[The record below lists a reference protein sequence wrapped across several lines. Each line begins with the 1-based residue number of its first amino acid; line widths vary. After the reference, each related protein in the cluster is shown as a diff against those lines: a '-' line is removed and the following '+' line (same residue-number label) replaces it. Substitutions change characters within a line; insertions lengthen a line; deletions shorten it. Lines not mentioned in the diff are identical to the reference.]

1 MVDMAIRKSTLRNL
15 TKRAMDDDEDDDDLL
30 DEDDAPI
37 IKAKRHNVF
46 DEDDEDLEDDD
57 DDMPAGKKI
66 KKLLIEEDEEDD
78 LEEDEEE
85 QIIPRKAP
93 KKKVIKEETDDE
105 DDEDDEEPKV
115 APKKKASSSKAASK
129 KSLKVEE
136 PEDDEEDED
145 EAPAPKKASTKK
157 ASNKKAKPVEDD
169 EDDDE
174 EPVEEKKTSS
184 RVKKSDVILSE
195 DEVLELIMEKVN
207 AHREQLDKF
216 REDKGNGIPR
226 GVKITQENFDKILAS
241 KLTENIHI
249 FKGLLTR
256 LGLKKDDIDD
266 DQLMITPNEAGKIL
280 EIIRDVEFTILS
292 KEAGYQLFSN
302 DNCVCSLEGSKQKER
317 VVDKQTL
324 LKTLG
329 IKPKDDSTTHT
340 LIKPWI
346 KVGIKCAVSAKK
358 KIAGNLDKKG
368 KFVPAKN

>member
-1 MVDMAIRKSTLRNL
+1 MAIRKSTLRNL
-15 TKRAMDDDEDDDDLL
+15 SKRAMDDEDDDDLF
-30 DEDDAPI
+30 DEDETPI

-105 DDEDDEEPKV
+105 DDEDDDEPKV
-115 APKKKASSSKAASK
+115 APKKKAASSKATPK

-136 PEDDEEDED
+136 PEDDED

-157 ASNKKAKPVEDD
+157 ASNKKAKAVEDD
-169 EDDDE
+169 EDDE

-249 FKGLLTR
+249 FKGLLNR

-266 DQLMITPNEAGKIL
+266 DQLMITPTEAGKIL

-368 KFVPAKN
+368 KFVPAKD